1 MKLKDIK
8 GIGSKT
14 EELLNKLNIFTV
26 EDLITYYPY
35 RYNIIKFSNLDEFLD
50 ESKYIK
56 ATIVDNPKVMYIKRN
71 LNILTFLATDSINNF
86 NVTIFNRA
94 FMRPNLLPNKEVV
107 LYGKYDK
114 LKNTF
119 LASDILF
126 NTDDNRI
133 EPIYRITKGLKRA
146 NLSKLILSSL
156 EYNKTI
162 TDYIPNYLN
171 DKYNFITIEDSINK
185 IHNPKD
191 INDIKE
197 ARLKLIYEEFFLF
210 MLKLNILK
218 KNNKEKPGIKK
229 VLDKTKLD
237 QFINNLPFT
246 PTNDQL
252 KSFNDIYKDMISD
265 KKMNRLIMGDVGSGK
280 TLVAIYAIYLNFL
293 SNYQSAFMAPTEILA
308 KQHYDNLTKMLPDLN
323 IKLLTGKI
331 TKKNRDVL
339 LKELKDNDIDLL
351 IGTHALFS
359 DDVTFSNL
367 GLIITDE
374 QHRFGVNQRKNLE
387 NKGKNPDV
395 LYLSAT
401 PIPRTYALVLYKDM
415 DLSIIKEKPKGRKDI
430 LTKVAKE
437 DNIKEVLLHIYDELK
452 KERQIFVVSPL
463 IDNEES
469 ELESVIDLKKKY
481 TKAFG
486 AIFNIEIIHGELKP
500 DEKDKIMQ
508 NFLNKKIDILISTT
522 VIEVGIDIPNASMM
536 VIYNAERFGLATLHQ
551 LRGRVGRGTHDSY
564 CYLISNKDNERLK
577 TMEESNDG
585 FYITEKDFEQR
596 REGDLFGER
605 QSGEAILK
613 IANIKRDIT
622 ILMQAQKDAEEFIK
636 TKDYKDNPIYKNIV

>member
-1 MKLKDIK
+1 MKLNELK
-8 GIGSKT
+8 GLGPKT
-14 EELLNKLNIFTV
+14 ETLLNKLNIFTI

-35 RYNIIKFSNLDEFLD
+35 RYNIISFSNLDDFLD

-56 ATIVDNPKVMYIKRN
+56 VTIVDSPKVMYIKRN
-71 LNILTFLATDSINNF
+71 LNKTSFLATAGINSF
-86 NVTIFNRA
+86 IVTIFNRA
-94 FMRPNLLPNKEVV
+94 FIKNNLTPNKEVV

-119 LASDILF
+119 LASDIIF
-126 NTDDNRI
+126 DTTNNRI

-156 EYNKTI
+156 DYNKNI
-162 TDYIPNYLN
+162 PDYIPSYLN
-171 DKYNFITIEDSINK
+171 EEYNFIKKEDSISK
-185 IHNPKD
+185 IHNPSTIKD
-191 INDIKE
+191 IKD
-197 ARLKLIYEEFFLF
+197 AQLKLIYEEFFVF

-218 KNNKEKPGIKK
+218 KNNKEIPGIKK
-229 VLDKTKLD
+229 EVDNSELKK
-237 QFINNLPFT
+237 FIYRLPFK
-246 PTNDQL
+246 PTKDQL
-252 KSFNDIYKDMISD
+252 NAFSDIYNDMTSD

-280 TLVAIYAIYLNFL
+280 TLVAICAIYLNYIA
-293 SNYQSAFMAPTEILA
+293 NYQSAFMAPTEILA
-308 KQHYDNLTKMLPDLN
+308 KQHYDNLTKMLPKLN

-331 TKKNRDVL
+331 TKKERTSL
-339 LKELKDNDIDLL
+339 LEELHTNKIDLL

-359 DDVTFSNL
+359 DDVIFANL

-415 DLSIIKEKPKGRKDI
+415 DLTIIKEKPRGRKEIVTKIKKEENIRAVLIDVYRQLKKGRQ
-430 LTKVAKE
+430 V
-437 DNIKEVLLHIYDELK
+437 
-452 KERQIFVVSPL
+452 FVVSPL

-469 ELESVIDLKKKY
+469 ELESVMDLKEKY
-481 TKAFG
+481 DKAFSAKYRVG
-486 AIFNIEIIHGELKP
+486 IIHGELKP
-500 DEKDKIMQ
+500 LEKEQIMLD
-508 NFLNKKIDILISTT
+508 FLNKRIDILISTT
-522 VIEVGIDIPNASMM
+522 VIEVGIDIPNASMI

-551 LRGRVGRGTHDSY
+551 LRGRVGRAEHDSY

-577 TMEESNDG
+577 VMEESSDG
-585 FYITEKDFEQR
+585 FYVTEKDFEQR

-605 QSGEAILK
+605 QSGDAIFK
-613 IANIKRDIT
+613 IANIKRDIN
-622 ILMQAQKDAEEFIK
+622 ILIKTQKDAEEFIK
-636 TKDYKDNPIYKNIV
+636 TDEYKNNPIYKNLF